1 MPLGDRGAP
10 EGTDGIKVTLR
21 GRGRGSEGMEDRSKS
36 ERVSVD
42 HIAYKMEGSLTSR
55 TEGA

>member
-1 MPLGDRGAP
+1 MT
-10 EGTDGIKVTLR
+10 EGLRRADGIKVILR